1 MMPDETSR
9 FDLFQ
14 KALKKMPLWEEKK
27 KIFEKL
33 AEMAKKNN
41 LSQEEREKYEESR
54 KIADDWYSCMYG
66 AWLKGYKEAIAKQE
80 DEAIKKTNL

>member
-1 MMPDETSR
+1 
-9 FDLFQ
+9 
-14 KALKKMPLWEEKK
+14 
-27 KIFEKL
+27 
-33 AEMAKKNN
+33 MAKKNN